1 MIIQEF
7 TLDKY
12 DWCVKIYYSISFY
25 QSDDILNDLI
35 SLGCDEEDILIVKES
50 IDDDIYDFA
59 STHSNL
65 IQRKTVIIFGK
76 SSSASEFANTLAHEV
91 GHLASHISIA
101 EDINPFGEEIQYL
114 AGDITQQ
121 MFEVTEK
128 FLCEHC
134 RELLYT

>member
-1 MIIQEF
+1 MIVQEF

-12 DWCVKIYYSISFY
+12 NWCVKIYYSISFY
-25 QSDDILNDLI
+25 QSEDILNDLVD
-35 SLGCDEEDILIVKES
+35 LGCDEEDILIVKES
-50 IDDDIYDFA
+50 IDDDVYDFA

-76 SSSASEFANTLAHEV
+76 SSSASEFSNTLAHEV

-101 EDINPFGEEIQYL
+101 EGINPFGEEIQYL
-114 AGDITQQ
+114 VGDITQQ
-121 MFEVTEK
+121 MFEVTER

-134 RELLYT
+134 RELLYK